1 MRNSTASRTVA
12 LLGAALVALSTAR
25 AQSAAVDTVALY
37 DRLGDLRR
45 QQAAVEEVRDALYAQ
60 VVHYDEVSD
69 SLTYEI
75 AAASAAIRAARP
87 GSTSP
92 RHVRATEPTPVYAGP
107 DWSAVRLGRLQPG
120 GEVEVLGRAT
130 DGVTEFLVVQ
140 FGGRPGYVPATVVEG
155 PGAGDDAGVRGGPP
169 VVHAHEVTGGAGGVA
184 SVQRVVG
191 GRHSVLFHLPMCR
204 HAALI
209 APESL
214 VTYDNAEAA
223 EADGRRLCRVCN
235 ETLEASAAAR
245 AARE

>member
-1 MRNSTASRTVA
+1 MRSFTACSAAA
-12 LLGAALVALSTAR
+12 LLGAALLLAAPPAR
-25 AQSAAVDTVALY
+25 AQGAAVDTVALY

-60 VVHYDEVSD
+60 VVRYDEISD

-75 AAASAAIRAARP
+75 AAASSAIRGARA
-87 GSTSP
+87 GATGP
-92 RHVRATEPTPVYAGP
+92 RYVRATEPTLVYAGP
-107 DWSAVRLGRLQPG
+107 DWSAVRLGRIQPG

-140 FGGRPGYVPATVVEG
+140 FGGRPGYVPSAAVEG
-155 PGAGDDAGVRGGPP
+155 RGEA
-169 VVHAHEVTGGAGGVA
+169 HASGGAGGSPAGHAHEHTGGAATHGVVA
-184 SVQRVVG
+184 S
-191 GRHSVLFHLPMCR
+191 RHSVLFHLPTCR
-204 HAALI
+204 HAELI

-214 VTYDNAEAA
+214 LTYGSAEEA

-235 ETLEASAAAR
+235 EALEASAAAR